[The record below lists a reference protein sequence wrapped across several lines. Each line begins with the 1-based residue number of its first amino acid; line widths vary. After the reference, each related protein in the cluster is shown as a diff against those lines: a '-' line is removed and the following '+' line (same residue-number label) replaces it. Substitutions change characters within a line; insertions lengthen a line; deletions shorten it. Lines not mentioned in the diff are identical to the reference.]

1 MASRWPS
8 TCPALW
14 SLPTPTRA
22 ATSGIGSG
30 NGQSR
35 AVQFF
40 ATHRDNTSPE
50 ARADACL
57 VDVADS
63 ALHVQHKVA
72 EKHRPI
78 AEKILEGIPAPHRQE
93 TLQWLLQAFDVMHF
107 SDSLVFDAALVLD
120 RYYANGQT
128 DESPGAAQRI
138 LLASVC
144 TALKTGS
151 PVEMQL
157 PLKQMVMHLGRDQ
170 VPFDEV
176 LVAELLMLRKLK
188 FHVGTPTARD
198 FMEGMWARM
207 ETEWTSEPCWYLAEF
222 LLQLTIIDAP
232 LYYKFPHAILSSS
245 CLVLGLQSTRAP
257 QSAYS
262 AMWEDLALHFHDDV
276 QPRQAMLDCVQRVH
290 QHWARCLATT
300 EPNSYVAHLCKKF
313 SLPKRHSVSSY
324 APPSTP
330 PVSIEPAVCPA
341 APGFGDELEEAILL
355 VQQSIQCR
363 EAFGIAADYGT
374 PSAPWAAT
382 LAARLSGSAER
393 SVRLKS
399 VLARHGWSS
408 TGRFRRSPD
417 LEALLRDLCE
427 RRCMRT
433 TPPGLSRAATPSC
446 NSATS
451 AQTTGGRRRQRRAAS
466 WGGYRPPARTHVEKL
481 DHNLVASKI
490 IQQMG
495 AGEGKG
501 MLLRAMAKE
510 AGVVDEDFDIA
521 QGSPWIGPSP

>member
-1 MASRWPS
+1 MTTRWPS
-8 TCPALW
+8 ACHALW
-14 SLPTPTRA
+14 QVPSRA
-22 ATSGIGSG
+22 EVSEVGSG
-30 NGQSR
+30 VSSSS

-40 ATHRDNTSPE
+40 AARRDNSSPE
-50 ARADACL
+50 ERADACL
-57 VDVADS
+57 VEVVDS
-63 ALHVQHKVA
+63 ALHVQHQVA
-72 EKHRPI
+72 EKHRPL
-78 AEKILEGIPAPHRQE
+78 AEKILEGIPAAHRQE

-107 SDSLVFDAALVLD
+107 NDSLVFDAALVLD

-170 VPFDEV
+170 VPFEEV

-198 FMEGMWARM
+198 FMEGMWARL
-207 ETEWTSEPCWYLAEF
+207 EKESKNEACWHLAEF
-222 LLQLTIIDAP
+222 LLQLAIIDAP
-232 LYYKFPHAILSSS
+232 LFYKFPHAILSSS
-245 CLVLGLQSTRAP
+245 CLVLAFQTTRAP
-257 QSAYS
+257 QSVYS
-262 AMWEDLALHFHDDV
+262 AMLEDLALQLGDDV
-276 QPRQAMLDCVQRVH
+276 QPRQVMLDCVQRIH
-290 QHWARCLATT
+290 QHWVRCLAAT
-300 EPNSYVAHLCKKF
+300 EPNTFVAHLCKKF
-313 SLPKRHSVSSY
+313 SFPKRHSVSSF
-324 APPSTP
+324 APPSAP
-330 PVSIEPAVCPA
+330 PVSIQPAACPA

-363 EAFGIAADYGT
+363 EAFGAAVDYGS

-399 VLARHGWSS
+399 VLARHGWGSA
-408 TGRFRRSPD
+408 GRFRRPPD

-433 TPPGLSRAATPSC
+433 IPPGLTRATPTCS
-446 NSATS
+446 SGAS
-451 AQTTGGRRRQRRAAS
+451 AQAASGRRRQRRAAS
-466 WGGYRPPARTHVEKL
+466 WGGYRPPARTTVEKG
-481 DHNLVASKI
+481 DHNLATSKLM
-490 IQQMG
+490 QQIG
-495 AGEGKG
+495 GGEAKG
-501 MLLRAMAKE
+501 TFLRAVAKE
-510 AGVVDEDFDIA
+510 SGVADEEFDVA
-521 QGSPWIGPSP
+521 QGSPWIRPIRSP